1 MILQSVGGDMT
12 STLVLFALMFV
23 VMFFFMI
30 RPQMQ
35 KQKKEKKFQEELSK
49 GDKVVTT
56 SGIHGK
62 IAEVSS
68 DIVTIETA
76 AGKIR
81 FEKSA
86 ISNELTD
93 KRYKAVAEVKKK

>member
-1 MILQSVGGDMT
+1 MILQAEGGDMT
-12 STLVLFALMFV
+12 STLILFGLMFV

-35 KQKKEKKFQEELSK
+35 KQKKEKKFQEALKK
-49 GDKVVTT
+49 GDKIVTT

-62 IAEVSS
+62 IAEVST
-68 DIVTIETA
+68 DMVTIETA

-86 ISNELTD
+86 ISNELT
-93 KRYKAVAEVKKK
+93 KQRYGNKEKK